1 VDYTVAKK
9 ILIIGAGITGLT
21 AAVRLVTQG
30 YNVTVVEASSTVG
43 GLAGSIILDGVPIE
57 RYYHFIC
64 REDHDLIKFINEL
77 GLNEKLTWKEA
88 GTASFINGKIY
99 PFNTPFDLLNFA
111 PVPFLQRLR
120 FGMHVAASQFR
131 KSWSGLDK
139 LSAKPWLI
147 KRVGASAYFAIWDP
161 LLRIKF
167 GEYHEQISAAWIWH
181 RIHRV
186 ARSRTKPQ
194 SLNSY
199 GYLDQGCHTLMQ
211 RMIDR
216 LSGSENFHLILNG
229 KVSKISIK
237 NRKTEGVI
245 LESGRSISADSV
257 ISTCAIPTFIKLV
270 DSLGDYGARLASI
283 NYLNVVCVLFVLD
296 RPYSKNFWLNVND
309 PRMSFNGIVETT
321 NLNPRSDLKGR
332 SLIYVPYYMSS
343 QNPRWGWTD
352 ESFFNEYIDALKIIN
367 PQFSEDWIVRR
378 YVFRDANAQAVCRVG
393 FSEIMPAMRTSVHG
407 LYITDS
413 SQYYPEDR
421 TLSASV
427 KLGSSVAKLLTM
439 DLHCNKS
446 LSTHI

>member
-1 VDYTVAKK
+1 M
-9 ILIIGAGITGLT
+9 
-21 AAVRLVTQG
+21 AV
-30 YNVTVVEASSTVG
+30 
-43 GLAGSIILDGVPIE
+43 
-57 RYYHFIC
+57 
-64 REDHDLIKFINEL
+64 
-77 GLNEKLTWKEA
+77 
-88 GTASFINGKIY
+88 
-99 PFNTPFDLLNFA
+99 
-111 PVPFLQRLR
+111 
-120 FGMHVAASQFR
+120 SQFR

-147 KRVGASAYFAIWDP
+147 KRVGASAYFTIWDP

-167 GEYHEQISAAWIWH
+167 GDDHEQISAAWIWH

-186 ARSRTKPQ
+186 ARSRTKLLG
-194 SLNSY
+194 LNSY

-216 LSGSENFHLILNG
+216 LSGSENFRLILNG
-229 KVSKISIK
+229 KASKISIK

-245 LESGRSISADSV
+245 LEDGKSISADAV
-257 ISTCAIPTFIKLV
+257 ISTCAIPTFIKMV

-283 NYLNVVCVLFVLD
+283 TYINVVCALFELD
-296 RPYSKNFWLNVND
+296 RPYSNHFWLNVND

-321 NLNPRSDLKGR
+321 NLNPRPDLKGR

-352 ESFFNEYIDALKIIN
+352 ESFLNEYTEALKIIN
-367 PQFSEDWIVRR
+367 PQFKEDWIVRR
-378 YVFRDANAQAVCRVG
+378 HIFRDANAQALCKVG
-393 FSEIMPAMRTSVHG
+393 FSEIMPAMGTPIRG

-427 KLGSSVAKLLTM
+427 KLGSSVAELLTQ
-439 DLHCNKS
+439 DLDCSKR
-446 LSTHI
+446 LSTHL

>member
-1 VDYTVAKK
+1 M
-9 ILIIGAGITGLT
+9 
-21 AAVRLVTQG
+21 
-30 YNVTVVEASSTVG
+30 
-43 GLAGSIILDGVPIE
+43 ILDGVPIE

-88 GTASFINGKIY
+88 STASFINGKIY

-120 FGMHVAASQFR
+120 FGLHVAVSQFR

-186 ARSRTKPQ
+186 ARSRTKPLG
-194 SLNSY
+194 LNSY

-216 LSGSENFHLILNG
+216 LSGSENFRLILNG
-229 KVSKISIK
+229 KASKISIK

-245 LESGRSISADSV
+245 LEDGKSISADAV
-257 ISTCAIPTFIKLV
+257 ISTCAIPTFIKMV

-283 NYLNVVCVLFVLD
+283 TYINVVCALFELD
-296 RPYSKNFWLNVND
+296 RPYSNHFWLNVND

-321 NLNPRSDLKGR
+321 NLNPRPDLKGR

-352 ESFFNEYIDALKIIN
+352 ESFFNEYTEALKIIN
-367 PQFSEDWIVRR
+367 PAIQRGLDC
-378 YVFRDANAQAVCRVG
+378 Q
-393 FSEIMPAMRTSVHG
+393 TS
-407 LYITDS
+407 YF
-413 SQYYPEDR
+413 
-421 TLSASV
+421 
-427 KLGSSVAKLLTM
+427 
-439 DLHCNKS
+439 
-446 LSTHI
+446 